1 MLCVLR
7 MRVLPRFPGLN
18 PLTLPVISYVTLGR
32 SCKFSVPQILPLLE
46 EGPVFSRSFPAL
58 SQGQQDKRERRTT
71 QEKITQLTLRAWVD
85 QGVGGAKNQGP
96 GPHLIHGRPLLGP
109 KVAASLPA
117 ASVFT
122 HQLGVFPGW
131 MSCHSASSTKQCSI
145 HQVLREGS

>member
-58 SQGQQDKRERRTT
+58 SQGQQDKRERQNNTGENHAAHT
-71 QEKITQLTLRAWVD
+71 ESL
-85 QGVGGAKNQGP
+85 GGPRSG
-96 GPHLIHGRPLLGP
+96 G
-109 KVAASLPA
+109 
-117 ASVFT
+117 
-122 HQLGVFPGW
+122 
-131 MSCHSASSTKQCSI
+131 C
-145 HQVLREGS
+145 